1 MERLWFFKSSGSDAT
16 YGDGK
21 GWYNDVISKQYEFD
35 NKVANSQQIKEGD
48 KVLIFDKIKALGQA
62 KVVKLEKWPCK
73 KNIYRCP
80 HCDNTTFDRR
90 RTKTP
95 EYKCGKC
102 KKEFDEPVIEEIDIN
117 KYRVSYGDT
126 FKVINDEILIT
137 SLKDGTKYFVK
148 NYNRNMSI
156 QALSTD
162 ILNDYNLNNILN
174 ENGEM
179 NNYSNKSFINI
190 FLDDLEISNL
200 FYHKLLTTRFISSL
214 ISKPFVLLSGLS
226 GSGKTKLAQSFATW
240 ICEDETQYEIVAVG
254 ADWTNR
260 EPLLGYPNALNSEEY
275 IKPDNGTLDL
285 IIKANENLDKPYFL
299 ILDEMNLSHVERYF
313 ADFLSA
319 MESKDSIKLHA
330 LNTIEGVP
338 DRISLPSNLFI
349 IGTVNIDETTYMFSP
364 KVLDRANVIEFR
376 LDENDIENFFN
387 LKGGVNIELLK
398 EAGKD
403 YASDFIKKLNDD
415 YTTESENVKDILI
428 HFFRVLKKVGA
439 EFGYRTAGEISK
451 LTAVL
456 KSLDDSISFDS
467 QIDIAIMQKVLPKLH
482 GSRRKL
488 VPVLL
493 ELGKLCT
500 KNSADIEDFEDL
512 SKLEVKYPI
521 SFEKLQRMYQN
532 VIDNGFASYA
542 EA

>member
-1 MERLWFFKSSGSDAT
+1 MEPFLI
-16 YGDGK
+16 GK
-21 GWYNDVISKQYEFD
+21 NAAQYE
-35 NKVANSQQIKEGD
+35 
-48 KVLIFDKIKALGQA
+48 
-62 KVVKLEKWPCK
+62 
-73 KNIYRCP
+73 
-80 HCDNTTFDRR
+80 
-90 RTKTP
+90 
-95 EYKCGKC
+95 
-102 KKEFDEPVIEEIDIN
+102 
-117 KYRVSYGDT
+117 VSLKGDT
-126 FKVINDEILIT
+126 FYLKKGQNNQVRIIPKGLIDELLNLIAQNKLT
-137 SLKDGTKYFVK
+137 VEEIGNRTMDYNGKHIVDEFNLSWDKYIFGYNSNLKDICQYFLTKEQPERAVLQEPK
-148 NYNRNMSI
+148 INSI
-156 QALSTD
+156 SKK
-162 ILNDYNLNNILN
+162 LNVEIFNNDLKESNLNF
-174 ENGEM
+174 EET
-179 NNYSNKSFINI
+179 
-190 FLDDLEISNL
+190 
-200 FYHKLLTTRFISSL
+200 LTTRFISSL
-214 ISKPFVLLSGLS
+214 ITKPFVLLSGLS
-226 GSGKTKLAQSFATW
+226 GSGKTKLTQSFATW
-240 ICEDETQYEIVAVG
+240 ICEDKSQYGIVAVG

-260 EPLLGYPNALNSEEY
+260 EPLLGYPNALNSTEY

-285 IIKANENLDKPYFL
+285 IIKANENPDKPYFL

-330 LNTIEGVP
+330 SNVIEGVP
-338 DRISLPSNLFI
+338 DRISLPSNLLI

-376 LDENDIENFFN
+376 LDEIDIENFFN
-387 LKGGVNIELLK
+387 LEGEVDIELLE

-403 YASDFIKKLNDD
+403 YAADFIKKLEDD
-415 YTTESENVKDILI
+415 YTTETEDVKDILI

-439 EFGYRTAGEISK
+439 EFGYRTAGEITK
-451 LTAVL
+451 LTSVL
-456 KSLDDSISFDS
+456 KLLDDSISFDS
-467 QIDIAIMQKVLPKLH
+467 QIDIAIMQKMLPKLH

-512 SKLEVKYPI
+512 SKLEIKYPI